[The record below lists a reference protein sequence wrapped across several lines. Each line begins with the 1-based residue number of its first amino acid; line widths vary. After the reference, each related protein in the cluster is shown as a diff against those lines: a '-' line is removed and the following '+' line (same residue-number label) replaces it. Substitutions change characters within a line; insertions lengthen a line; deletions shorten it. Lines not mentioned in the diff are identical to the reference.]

1 MQVYLEFEKPIAEME
16 GKIAELRAISK
27 DDPEVNILNEVT
39 RLEEKVATQLEKT
52 YKSLNPWQKTLVA
65 RHPSRPHFVDYI
77 DHLVDDFTPL
87 SGDRLYSDDQAIIAG
102 LGRWQGRRVAIMGHE
117 KGANT
122 QARLKHNFGM
132 ARPEGYRKAIR
143 VMELAERFNIP
154 LVT

>member
-39 RLEEKVATQLEKT
+39 RLEEKVASQLEKT
-52 YKSLNPWQKTLVA
+52 YKSLDPWQKTLVA
-65 RHPSRPHFVDYI
+65 RHPARPHFVDYI
-77 DHLVDDFTPL
+77 DHLVEDFTPL

-122 QARLKHNFGM
+122 QARTE
-132 ARPEGYRKAIR
+132 A
-143 VMELAERFNIP
+143 
-154 LVT
+154 